1 MTCTRINCYMQ
12 CGCFVLCGAGLAECI
27 VIFCIYLIDYILC
40 NTMLFCFVCGV
51 QRNVHDLCS
60 TEFCGALWL
69 FCARLGCTLWVCT
82 LVVLCNLAVAPWCAL
97 CNVAVRCNVVWHALL
112 LSISE
117 RGTVSECDHSPTTF
131 SRLLNAIKTTFSR
144 N

>member
-1 MTCTRINCYMQ
+1 MHCYILHLFDRLYFVQHNVVLFCMWCTKKCAQFVQHRVLWCTVV
-12 CGCFVLCGAGLAECI
+12 VLCKVGLH
-27 VIFCIYLIDYILC
+27 
-40 NTMLFCFVCGV
+40 FVGV
-51 QRNVHDLCS
+51 HCV
-60 TEFCGALWL
+60 
-69 FCARLGCTLWVCT
+69 
-82 LVVLCNLAVAPWCAL
+82 VVLCNLAVEYNSTM

>member
-1 MTCTRINCYMQ
+1 MHCYILHLFDRLYFVQHNVVLFCMWCTKKCARFVQHRVLWCTVVVLCKVGLHVVGVH
-12 CGCFVLCGAGLAECI
+12 CGCFVQ
-27 VIFCIYLIDYILC
+27 F
-40 NTMLFCFVCGV
+40 
-51 QRNVHDLCS
+51 CS
-60 TEFCGALWL
+60 T
-69 FCARLGCTLWVCT
+69 TVVCT
-82 LVVLCNLAVAPWCAL
+82 VQCGTRWCGTQCTM